1 MEGMIEKII
10 TWSFLGAFAVLV
22 LTKAQGFSTAVST
35 VVQPLEQETTL
46 IATAGASGTST
57 AATTAK
63 KGK

>member
-22 LTKAQGFSTAVST
+22 LTKAQGFNTAVST
-35 VVQPLEQETTL
+35 VVQPIEQETTL

-57 AATTAK
+57 AVK